1 MQKIKALAIL
11 NAISFIL
18 HLGIVYMTQNKMLNT
33 KDVGEVSDQFTSFFT
48 PADFTF
54 AIWGIIYTCLGIF
67 CLYHIVMAYK
77 HQKVNPANV
86 DLVAIGPWFIFTNLA
101 SAAWLWAWTNEQLL
115 LSVAL
120 IFVQLLSLI
129 IIHARLGIHMP
140 LRSAGSKTCTEFPLS
155 IYFGWISIATV
166 ANTAT
171 YLVSIGWDGAGIPAV
186 TWTMIALAVIISLTV
201 LMVMLRKNIAFGLV
215 AMWGLYGIVY
225 RLTGFDTNEYQ
236 DLINIA
242 WGGIALIM
250 LLCLLQV
257 GRSIIARSK
266 RRGVLDIRRGKTFPE
281 SAQPVK

>member
-11 NAISFIL
+11 NAMSFIL
-18 HLGIVYMTQNKMLNT
+18 HLGIVYMTQNKMLNV
-33 KDVGEVSDQFTSFFT
+33 KDVGDVSDQFVSLFT

-86 DLVAIGPWFIFTNLA
+86 DLVAIGPWFILTNLA

-120 IFVQLLSLI
+120 IFFQLLSLI
-129 IIHARLGIHMP
+129 IIHARLSIHMP

-155 IYFGWISIATV
+155 IYLGWISIA
-166 ANTAT
+166 AISNMAAW
-171 YLVSIGWDGAGIPAV
+171 LVSIGWDGAGIPAV
-186 TWTMIALAVIISLTV
+186 TWTMIALAFVISLAV
-201 LMVMLRKNIAFGLV
+201 LMVTLKRNIVFGLV

-225 RLTGFDTNEYQ
+225 RLTTFDTNDYQ

-242 WGGIALIM
+242 WGGIALIL

-266 RRGVLDIRRGKTFPE
+266 RRSFIRHKTFPE
-281 SAQPVK
+281 AAESIK

>member
-11 NAISFIL
+11 NAMSFIL
-18 HLGIVYMTQNKMLNT
+18 HLGVVYMTQNKMLNT
-33 KDVGEVSDQFTSFFT
+33 KDPGEVSDQYISLFT

-77 HQKVNPANV
+77 HQRVNPANV
-86 DLVAIGPWFIFTNLA
+86 DLMAIGTWFILTNLA
-101 SAAWLWAWTNEQLL
+101 SAAWLWAWSNEQLL

-120 IFVQLLSLI
+120 IFFQLVSLI
-129 IIHARLGIHMP
+129 IIHVRLRIHMP

-155 IYFGWISIATV
+155 IYLGWISIATI
-166 ANTAT
+166 ANTAS
-171 YLVSIGWDGAGIPAV
+171 YLVSTGWDGAGIPAV
-186 TWTMIALAVIISLTV
+186 TWTMIALAAVISLTV
-201 LMVMLRKNIAFGLV
+201 LMVMLRKNIVFGLV
-215 AMWGLYGIVY
+215 VMWGLYGIVY
-225 RLTGFDTNEYQ
+225 RLTDFDTNDYQ

-242 WGGIALIM
+242 WGGIALIL

-266 RRGVLDIRRGKTFPE
+266 RRGLLDLRRGKTFPE
-281 SAQPVK
+281 SPQPVK